1 MRGLD
6 PLREAL
12 MRRIAGEIVISPN
25 PGLAMRKWRNLL
37 QASQV
42 EVAEELGCSP
52 SVISDYE
59 AGRRRSPGSNFIKR
73 FVEAL
78 LEIDQRRGGRY
89 TRELARITIDVSD
102 IFLDMREFTS
112 PATARRICE
121 AVEGEVL
128 ACPEA
133 LDREVYGYTIIDS
146 LKAIQTLSGLEFY
159 RIFGST
165 SERALVFTGVSR
177 GRSPMIAV
185 KISPLKPRIV
195 ILHGVRGK
203 VDPLAVSL
211 AEGEG
216 IPLAVSR
223 LKSEDELVDALLQ
236 LYHSLSRQVR

>member
-12 MRRIAGEIVISPN
+12 MRRIAGEIVVSPN
-25 PGLAMRKWRNLL
+25 PGLAMRKWRSLL

-89 TRELARITIDVSD
+89 TRELARIAVDVSD

-195 ILHGVRGK
+195 ILHGVRGR
-203 VDPLAVSL
+203 VDPLAISL

-216 IPLAVSR
+216 IPLAVSG

-236 LYHSLSRQVR
+236 LYHSLSRRVR

>member
-1 MRGLD
+1 
-6 PLREAL
+6 

-78 LEIDQRRGGRY
+78 LDIDQRRGGRY
-89 TRELARITIDVSD
+89 SRELARITIDVSD

-112 PATARRICE
+112 PATARQLCE
-121 AVEGEVL
+121 AVEGEVI
-128 ACPEA
+128 ACPDA
-133 LDREVYGYTIIDS
+133 LEREVYGYTIVDS

-165 SERALVFTGVSR
+165 SERALVFTGVR
-177 GRSPMIAV
+177 KGRSPMIAV

-195 ILHGVRGK
+195 VLHGVRRE

-223 LKSEDELVDALLQ
+223 MRSEEELVEALLQ
-236 LYHSLSRQVR
+236 LHRSLSRRGR